1 MAKVYRK
8 PMSLTHHPLHQ
19 GTLLHIGCACC
30 RPQDKA
36 CGELEQA
43 AGDTLAFPLRGV
55 FVKHHEGGPEVVA
68 SAGQAL
74 FFNAGEAYR
83 VSHPAGGSDDCL
95 TLQLAPGTLRELLRN
110 FDAVAADREHRPF
123 GATHAALPNAATLQR
138 QLLWQGLRDGS
149 ADLLEIETRALELAG
164 SALGCARPF
173 APRDSDRRPQA
184 RRRRREQ
191 ARSTAVTLAAQP
203 DAGWSL
209 EQLSQ
214 RVHASPFHLARSFRE
229 ELGEPIHQYLLR
241 ARLVRA
247 LAAVLDSDQDFTA
260 IALALGFS
268 TPSHFT
274 AAFRKAY
281 GCSPSELRRRG
292 RPGQVRELRK
302 ISTAL
307 SAAAH

>member
-1 MAKVYRK
+1 
-8 PMSLTHHPLHQ
+8 MSLTHHPMHQ
-19 GTLLHIGCACC
+19 GRLLHIGCACC

-43 AGDTLAFPLRGV
+43 AADTLAMPLRGV

-74 FFNAGEAYR
+74 FFNAGETYR

-95 TLQLAPGTLRELLRN
+95 TLQLAPGALRELLRN
-110 FDAVAADREHRPF
+110 FDAAAAERGERPF
-123 GATHAALPNAATLQR
+123 GATHAALPAAATLQR

-149 ADLLEIETRALELAG
+149 ADLLEIETRALELFG
-164 SALGCARPF
+164 TALGCARPL
-173 APRDSDRRPQA
+173 APRDADRRPQA

-191 ARSTAVTLAAQP
+191 ARSAAVTLAAQP

-209 EQLSQ
+209 DQLSQ

-229 ELGEPIHQYLLR
+229 ELGESIHQYLLR
-241 ARLVRA
+241 ARLARA
-247 LAAVLDSDQDFTA
+247 LEAVLDSAEDFTV

-281 GCSPSELRRRG
+281 GCTPSEVRRKARPEQARQLRR
-292 RPGQVRELRK
+292 
-302 ISTAL
+302 ISTAP
-307 SAAAH
+307 AAVAS

>member
-1 MAKVYRK
+1 MAKDYRK
-8 PMSLTHHPLHQ
+8 AMSLTHHALHQ

-30 RPQDKA
+30 RPQDQA
-36 CGELEQA
+36 CGEIEQA

-95 TLQLAPGTLRELLRN
+95 TLQLAPGTLRELLQN
-110 FDAVAADREHRPF
+110 FDAAAAERERNPF
-123 GATHAALPNAATLQR
+123 GVSHAALPAPATLQR

-149 ADLLEIETRALELAG
+149 ADVLEIETRALELFG
-164 SALGCARPF
+164 TALGCARPL
-173 APRDSDRRPQA
+173 APRDADRRPLA

-203 DAGWSL
+203 DGGWSL
-209 EQLSQ
+209 NQLSQ

-229 ELGEPIHQYLLR
+229 ELGESIHQYLLR
-241 ARLVRA
+241 ARLARA
-247 LAAVLDSDQDFTA
+247 LEAVLDSAEDFTA
-260 IALALGFS
+260 IALTLGFS

-281 GCSPSELRRRG
+281 GCTPSQLRQRG
-292 RPGQVRELRK
+292 RPGTVRELRK
-302 ISTAL
+302 ISTAQV
-307 SAAAH
+307 AAAS